1 MEFVSYLVRRL
12 KPAAVILLLL
22 PAACYLLLVEPAFAQ
37 DALPP
42 DTINTIIEEARSNN
56 PEIQAMR
63 QNVKAKEARARAEG
77 ILDDP
82 SLRVEMM
89 DLSKENPFPTPGN
102 AMQTRYEIS
111 QMLPYPGKLSLQK
124 RMALLEVLMAAA
136 ELKAKEIEII
146 TMLKEAYYEY
156 LFIDES
162 IKVAKEIKGLISNMA
177 RIAEI
182 KYATGEVAQQD
193 VIKAQVELTMLIN
206 EIIVLEAEKEIVQAE
221 IKGLLSRAQD
231 TPLLEPEGMPEKK
244 VDIKIGELID
254 KALEVSPDLQMMRYE
269 IEVKG
274 LEVELAKKNYYPDF
288 MVGIAPIQRE
298 GRFDAWDAM
307 FQVNVPIWRTKYDN
321 QVGAA
326 VNTVEA
332 LKSKLR
338 GEENIKAAEVK
349 EGAIKVE
356 TADKIRMLY
365 ETSLIPQVELS
376 FDSALKNYQ
385 TGKVDFLTLI
395 DTERILKKTRIEHL
409 DTVITYYKRVAS
421 LERVVG
427 EELLK

>member
-124 RMALLEVLMAAA
+124 RMALLEVLMETA

-326 VNTVEA
+326 VNTVES

-409 DTVITYYKRVAS
+409 DTVITYYKKVAS

-427 EELLK
+427 EELAE

>member
-12 KPAAVILLLL
+12 KPAAVIILLL

-102 AMQTRYEIS
+102 AIQTRYEIS

-124 RMALLEVLMAAA
+124 RMALLEVLMETA

-326 VNTVEA
+326 VNTVES

-409 DTVITYYKRVAS
+409 DTVITYYKKVAS

-427 EELLK
+427 EELAE

>member
-1 MEFVSYLVRRL
+1 ML
-12 KPAAVILLLL
+12 KPAATFLLFLTSYFLLLTSNI
-22 PAACYLLLVEPAFAQ
+22 PASAQ
-37 DALPP
+37 DALSP
-42 DTINTIIEEARSNN
+42 DTINTIIEEARNNN

-63 QNVKAKEARARAEG
+63 QNVKAKEVRARAEG

-89 DLSKENPFPTPGN
+89 DLSKENPFPAPGN

-156 LFIDES
+156 LFINES
-162 IKVAKEIKGLISNMA
+162 IRVANEIKGLISNMA

-206 EIIVLEAEKEIVQAE
+206 EIIVLEAEKEVVQAE

-231 TPLLEPEGMPEKK
+231 TPLLEPAGMPEKK
-244 VDIKIGELID
+244 PAINSGDLIN
-254 KALEVSPDLQMMRYE
+254 KAIEVNPALQIMRYE

-288 MVGIAPIQRE
+288 MLGIAPIQRE

-307 FQVNVPIWRTKYDN
+307 FQVNIPIWRTKYDN

-332 LKSKLR
+332 FKSKLR

-356 TADKIRMLY
+356 TADKIRQLY
-365 ETSLIPQVELS
+365 ETSLLPQTELS
-376 FDSALKNYQ
+376 FNSALKNYQ
-385 TGKVDFLTLI
+385 TGRVDFLTLI
-395 DTERILKKTRIEHL
+395 DTERVLKKTKIEHL

-427 EELLK
+427 EELAE